1 MNKLA
6 VARAVLVA
14 LEKQEQKLLE
24 QPCSVRVAARAQRA
38 KVEKLIKRLPTLPIK
53 RIPNELLLQVLEL
66 VVHPAEFPRPPTVQ
80 LDYKKYL
87 AVVSRPWRTL
97 VLDIPTLWVTT
108 EVKPARGNR

>member
-6 VARAVLVA
+6 AARVVLVA

-24 QPCSVRVAARAQRA
+24 QLCSVRVAARAQRA

-53 RIPNELLLQVLEL
+53 RFPNELLLRVFEL
-66 VVHPAEFPRPPTVQ
+66 VVHPADFPRPPTVQ
-80 LDYKKYL
+80 LDYKKCL

-97 VLDIPTLWVTT
+97 VLDLPTLWFTI
-108 EVKPARGNR
+108 EVKPARGDE